1 MKTFYLAAG
10 FQQTGSDTSS
20 ATMPEN
26 RRAFIAETPTLDLEN
41 PQYFK
46 PNMLGGSVEWDLDL
60 SNVECGCLATFYMIK
75 VPGLDARGNIWM
87 DTDGYGYCDAN

>member
-26 RRAFIAETPTLDLEN
+26 YRAFIAETPTLDLEN

-75 VPGLDARGNIWM
+75 VPGLDASGNIWM